1 MSDNYIRDLKSQKKA
16 KVKQLQELYE
26 KRDSHSHNKEN
37 WYNTQQAINIIS
49 VDIKTIESRI
59 DNYGRKVNLP
69 DNTNVETIINQIK

>member
-16 KVKQLQELYE
+16 KEKQLQELYK

-37 WYNTQQAINIIS
+37 WYNTQQAINIKS
-49 VDIKTIESRI
+49 VDIQTLQSRI

-69 DNTNVETIINQIK
+69 DHTNVETIINQIK